1 MSKTQ
6 RNEPCPCGSGKKYK
20 KCCMNQA
27 ALVNEE
33 FSEHIAGQSFDS
45 LDDVQAQ
52 ANSFIQQRN
61 MQPVDVG

>member
-1 MSKTQ
+1 
-6 RNEPCPCGSGKKYK
+6 
-20 KCCMNQA
+20 MNQA
-27 ALVNEE
+27 ALVNEK

-61 MQPVDVG
+61 MQPVDV